1 MGSIVK
7 TIGKVIKKVG
17 KALKKIAPVLL
28 IAAAAYVGYG
38 YMTGF
43 QSGGWPQI
51 TEWGKSLMGNVSS
64 GMPISEAA
72 MSADPSILADAA
84 PYSAETFPYS
94 GAGSV
99 AGTPLDVTT
108 TPPLETGLLGTQ
120 PSTDGLFDLDFEGI
134 DEGIEGID
142 TSANIPI
149 DSMPEMAADA
159 STFVPEMAT
168 DPAGMISAMGETG
181 ATVAEAGGLIS
192 GPRINPLFDS
202 MDAEYKST
210 GLVDSF
216 SDFLV
221 GRANAAEIEG
231 AGVYDPTFSIE
242 EFDYPVTTTTE
253 NVWSN
258 QPVLSD
264 SVQYQPGHNYGVYPE
279 DIPVTTTEDILPNQL
294 PDSYPIDIDTFTSS
308 GFGGEKTIPD
318 WLLRSD
324 KGNVNW
330 GYSGGELD
338 TASNIIMSWGG
349 KAWGIFKAALEKDP
363 GMVMWSAAKI
373 IETIA
378 TLLDDSE
385 EQESYA
391 ARHVMGFAPGNY
403 DDLRKKYGGMPTST
417 KSDFWKSADAG
428 NQGRLTAS
436 SKVKTGTKPMGNT
449 RISAINRS
457 PGGIIGNPKQV
468 QV

>member
-7 TIGKVIKKVG
+7 TIGKVIKKAG

-28 IAAAAYVGYG
+28 VAAAAYVGYG

-84 PYSAETFPYS
+84 PQAQTFPLS
-94 GAGSV
+94 GPGSV

-108 TPPLETGLLGTQ
+108 TPPLPGTETGLLGTQ
-120 PSTDGLFDLDFEGI
+120 ASSIPTDIDTAANLPIDGLPD
-134 DEGIEGID
+134 
-142 TSANIPI
+142 
-149 DSMPEMAADA
+149 MA
-159 STFVPEMAT
+159 S
-168 DPAGMISAMGETG
+168 DPAGMISAMGDTG

-221 GRANAAEIEG
+221 GRANASEIGVNG
-231 AGVYDPTFSIE
+231 AGVYDPAFSIE
-242 EFDYPVTTTTE
+242 EFDYPVTTTYE
-253 NVWSN
+253 DVWSN
-258 QPVLSD
+258 QPAFTLSD
-264 SVQYQPGHNYGVYPE
+264 SYSSGGGAGTIGGGGWGDPS
-279 DIPVTTTEDILPNQL
+279 DIPTT
-294 PDSYPIDIDTFTSS
+294 IDTNTLTGTGPGLS
-308 GFGGEKTIPD
+308 TIPG
-318 WLLRSD
+318 SISGTNF
-324 KGNVNW
+324 GNVNF
-330 GYSGGELD
+330 SGRTGID
-338 TASNIIMSWGG
+338 DASPTIMSWGG
-349 KAWGIFKAALEKDP
+349 KAWDFFKAAVKKDP
-363 GMVMWSAAKI
+363 GMAMWTGVEIVKF
-373 IETIA
+373 IA
-378 TLLDDSE
+378 TLMDKSA
-385 EQESYA
+385 EQESHA

-417 KSDFWKSADAG
+417 KSDLWNKHDSG
-428 NQGRLTAS
+428 NRLTAS

-449 RISAINRS
+449 RISAINSS
-457 PGGIIGNPKQV
+457 PGGIIGPTKQV